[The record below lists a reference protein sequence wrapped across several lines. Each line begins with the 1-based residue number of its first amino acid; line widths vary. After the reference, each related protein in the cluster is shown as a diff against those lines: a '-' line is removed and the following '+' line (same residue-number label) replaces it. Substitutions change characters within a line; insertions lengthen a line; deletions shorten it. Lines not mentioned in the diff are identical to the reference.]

1 MSRDVAIQA
10 SAKLSGDWSAPE
22 YAKNL
27 SKEVMQE
34 LLPRYPKLDPLVRM
48 RLLLSIMSLPA
59 EVKSSMH
66 QELEVTP
73 VPDPEAKYPMLCY
86 CHPERSHLRKNP
98 DADSL
103 GRLGLL
109 SFSFQIRKS

>member
-22 YAKNL
+22 YAKTL
-27 SKEVMQE
+27 SKETLQE

-48 RLLLSIMSLPA
+48 RLLLSIMSLPV
-59 EVKSSMH
+59 EVKSSMQ

-73 VPDPEAKYPMLCY
+73 VPDPDAKVP
-86 CHPERSHLRKNP
+86 H
-98 DADSL
+98 AV
-103 GRLGLL
+103 LL
-109 SFSFQIRKS
+109 PPQRKSTSEMPHMQSLRSFLKKC